1 MLRNSGR
8 RPAGIRL
15 LPSLLTMGL
24 LMLLLA
30 PIASAQSYSPVAD
43 TYVRSDRADTV
54 YGKSTPL
61 RVDGSPVARGYLRFR
76 VDGLDAPVKKATLRV
91 FARSAVTS
99 SGLDLRSVAS
109 DWSEST
115 MTYRNAPGVGPTA
128 ANSGPASSGQWVS
141 LDVSSLVSGNGTVNL
156 ALTTRSSTSR
166 SLAAREDAAR
176 SPRLVVETEEPPST
190 PGPRVDHRGAQVHSL
205 WGNSSLDDARRE
217 LDMLQSAGA
226 DTVRVDLSWS
236 SLEQNGKGQYAQ
248 WYVDKADAVFD
259 AAAARGLKMVPNLHT
274 TPCWASSAPD
284 ELKQDCTGSWWD
296 RNVQNYPPES
306 AADYADAAAWVA
318 RRWGDRMAA
327 LEIWNEPNEANQTF
341 LVSPDPAADYVAL
354 VKAAYSPVKNARPEL
369 PVLAG
374 STSFADR
381 AFIQR
386 LYDLG
391 MKGHFDGLSIHPYNE
406 SRDPDDAR
414 SAGLEKWT
422 FRSGVPWVREAM
434 VANGDSDKGL
444 WLTEF
449 GWSTCASGSGSWCVS
464 ESQQAEYVED
474 AFRIARED
482 DWSYVRAM
490 VVYNL
495 RNKGTATTDR
505 ESQFGMLRR
514 DFSPEPGW
522 EGFRNAMAQW

>member
-1 MLRNSGR
+1 MLNKDH
-8 RPAGIRL
+8 RPAGIL
-15 LPSLLTMGL
+15 FLPSLLTMGL

-76 VDGLDAPVKKATLRV
+76 VDGIDAPVKKATLQV
-91 FARSAVTS
+91 FTKGAIDS
-99 SGLDLRSVAS
+99 SGLALRPVAS
-109 DWSEST
+109 GAWSEST
-115 MTYRNAPGVGPTA
+115 TTYRNAPAVGPWA

-141 LDVSSLVSGNGTVNL
+141 LDASSLVSGNGTVDL
-156 ALTTRSSTSR
+156 ALTTGSSTSR

-236 SLEQNGKGQYAQ
+236 SLEQNGKGQYSQ
-248 WYVDKADAVFD
+248 WYVDKADAVID
-259 AAAARGLKMVPNLHT
+259 AAAARGLKVVAAFHT

-284 ELKQDCTGSWWD
+284 SLKQDCTGAWWD
-296 RNVQNYPPES
+296 RNVQNYPPQS
-306 AADYADAAAWVA
+306 APDYADAAAWVA

-327 LEIWNEPNEANQTF
+327 LEIWNEPNEANQSF
-341 LVSPDPAADYVAL
+341 LVSSDPAAAYVAL

-374 STSFADR
+374 ATSFADR

-386 LYDLG
+386 LYSLG
-391 MKGHFDGLSIHPYNE
+391 MKGYFDGLSIHPYNE
-406 SRDPDDAR
+406 SRDPGDAR

-434 VANGDSDKGL
+434 VANGDADKGL

-449 GWSTCASGSGSWCVS
+449 GWSTCASGSSSWCVT
-464 ESQQAEYVED
+464 ESKQAEYVED

-482 DWSYVRAM
+482 DWSYVKAM
-490 VVYNL
+490 LVYNL

-505 ESQFGMLRR
+505 EAQFGLLQR
-514 DFSPEPGW
+514 DFSPKPGW
-522 EGFRNAMAQW
+522 EGFRNAMAR